1 MTVLL
6 IALGHGL
13 FVWFVSAITKS
24 RFWTAIAASAAIVI
38 GVFTG
43 QPTYLLVDVAAVL
56 ITLSV
61 CWPKKK
67 IANKP
72 EAPPPSKATENSQ
85 GSGDGWWS
93 ILGVLG
99 ACAFLAAKFYN
110 TPTRPI
116 TAPAPQS
123 TVNTQAAALSHASTP
138 ARSERPKPKTSRPKQ
153 TQPPTVESCLKLRSD
168 DAMVRCLEKA
178 P

>member
-6 IALGHGL
+6 IAVGHGL
-13 FVWFVSAITKS
+13 LVWFVSAITQS
-24 RFWTAIAASAAIVI
+24 RLWTVIAAITAVAI

-56 ITLSV
+56 IALSV

-67 IANKP
+67 ITNKLA
-72 EAPPPSKATENSQ
+72 APPPPKATENSQ
-85 GSGDGWWS
+85 GSGDGWLS

-99 ACAFLAAKFYN
+99 ACAFLATKFYN
-110 TPTRPI
+110 APSRPI
-116 TAPAPQS
+116 AAPAPQS
-123 TVNTQAAALSHASTP
+123 TVNTQATILSPASAP
-138 ARSERPKPKTSRPKQ
+138 ARSERPEPKTSRPKK
-153 TQPPTVESCLKLRSD
+153 TEPPTVESCLKLRSD